1 MQRSNWDTNTKS
13 LWALRFWGA
22 YLLKLDVFFVH
33 PTLIPLPTGSDFYVQ
48 LRGQNG
54 WEGKR
59 KGKWIHDRGHYG
71 AFLIWRRMIFQSL
84 RSGTMHLHLDLWLE
98 KASQTLITKPTSVY
112 FIAHFPRTFSGFAFQ
127 DAFRHSGIY
136 LVLRFRFGK
145 PQVICHKLNLKGVW
159 FFSKKWTCLEIYL
172 FQKANLSCASAT
184 GNNI

>member
-1 MQRSNWDTNTKS
+1 MCMIQRSNWDTNTKS
-13 LWALRFWGA
+13 LSSKWALRFWGA

-33 PTLIPLPTGSDFYVQ
+33 PTLIPLPTRSDFYVQ

-98 KASQTLITKPTSVY
+98 KASQTLMGDNVELKAWSPGLPSHMEKEETISCHYDKSKAKCDG
-112 FIAHFPRTFSGFAFQ
+112 IEEKWILKKKNMPRFLAV
-127 DAFRHSGIY
+127 HSWQIGS
-136 LVLRFRFGK
+136 L
-145 PQVICHKLNLKGVW
+145 
-159 FFSKKWTCLEIYL
+159 SWTLPEL
-172 FQKANLSCASAT
+172 PRNPW
-184 GNNI
+184 